1 MPRVVLYTLV
11 VLIVL
16 WSGLPFLGLVVFSF
30 SRSVDLVSVPPH
42 LIPNPPTLEN
52 YRSIFATQ
60 IGTSGLSITAQMGKV
75 PAGLINSLIVAIS
88 VTLINLVIGVLAGY
102 GYARYSRFLFMR
114 STLQLLMITRMIPGL
129 TIIVPWFIMFRA
141 ANLLDTRWALIITY
155 TSFILPLTVWILR
168 GYFLTVPRSLEDAAL
183 VDGCGRLRAFAYV
196 VLPVALPGI
205 IAAGIF
211 CFLVCWNEFLFALN
225 LTGTTNAQ
233 TIPVV
238 LAGLALQMQQY
249 IGSYGS
255 LFAAGVVAVLPPVLI
270 AFGLQ
275 RYLVQGMLSGS
286 AKA

>member
-1 MPRVVLYTLV
+1 
-11 VLIVL
+11 
-16 WSGLPFLGLVVFSF
+16 
-30 SRSVDLVSVPPH
+30 
-42 LIPNPPTLEN
+42 
-52 YRSIFATQ
+52 
-60 IGTSGLSITAQMGKV
+60 
-75 PAGLINSLIVAIS
+75 
-88 VTLINLVIGVLAGY
+88 
-102 GYARYSRFLFMR
+102 MR

-141 ANLLDTRWALIITY
+141 AHLLDTRWALIITY

-168 GYFLTVPRSLEDAAL
+168 GYFLTVPRSLEEAAL

-196 VLPVALPGI
+196 SLPVALPGI